1 MKIRSRINLLNDVI
15 KDSKKH
21 PKGWK
26 AVIGRDDKLFSNDY
40 YIYNPNIGIYLLKEY
55 KKNPFEIKGIGGKIA
70 RHIDDNI
77 ENEIS
82 KFATDFGIVKSD
94 FLKISN
100 NLKKG
105 ISFEKILNAAIEGKD
120 MGISMPMKGYAS
132 SSKKS
137 FNNVKKELSDKQKK
151 VDSKFEKIASDDGL
165 YKSYD

>member
-1 MKIRSRINLLNDVI
+1 MKIKSRISLLNEII
-15 KDSKKH
+15 KESEKF
-21 PKGWK
+21 PNGWK
-26 AVIGRDDKLFSNDY
+26 AVIGKDEKRFSNDY
-40 YIYNPNIGIYLLKEY
+40 YIFNPDIGIYLMKEY
-55 KKNPFEIKGIGGKIA
+55 QKNPYKVRGLGGKIA
-70 RHIDDNI
+70 RHVDDNI